1 VSGADFQKISRA
13 LNWSVN
19 KNGRRMPRIM
29 DSRRV
34 IPIFPLPLVQFPGAI
49 TPLHIFEPR
58 YRQMI
63 KNVMAADKTFG
74 ILYRNDQLLT
84 AAEMP
89 PRGSIGCAVEV
100 AVVQDLPDGR
110 SNILCVGSSRYSI
123 ISYVEGESYLQAEVE
138 FFDDDISFDD
148 FPAEVER
155 AKELFERLLIANRK
169 LKNESSPD
177 DGQMP
182 DLPDDPQMLSFIIAA
197 YLDIE
202 ADDKQKLLEMV
213 DTGRRVREVNRT
225 LEELAA
231 DFEKRVL
238 ANQLSKKN
246 GHAGRM
252 PTFE

>member
-1 VSGADFQKISRA
+1 MSGAGFQKISRA

-19 KNGRRMPRIM
+19 ENGRRMPRIM

-58 YRQMI
+58 YRKMI
-63 KNVMAADKTFG
+63 KNVMAGDKTFG

-84 AAEMP
+84 ASESLP
-89 PRGSIGCAVEV
+89 PGSIGCAVEV
-100 AVVQDLPDGR
+100 AVVQELPDGR
-110 SNILCVGSSRYSI
+110 SNILCVGSSRYSVTA
-123 ISYVEGESYLQAEVE
+123 YVEGEPYPQAEVE

-148 FPAEVER
+148 FSAEVER
-155 AKELFERLLIANRK
+155 AKELFERLLTANRK
-169 LKNESSPD
+169 LKSESGPD

-202 ADDKQKLLEMV
+202 ADDKQKLLEMI
-213 DTGRRVREVNRT
+213 DTGRRMREVNRM
-225 LEELAA
+225 LEELAV